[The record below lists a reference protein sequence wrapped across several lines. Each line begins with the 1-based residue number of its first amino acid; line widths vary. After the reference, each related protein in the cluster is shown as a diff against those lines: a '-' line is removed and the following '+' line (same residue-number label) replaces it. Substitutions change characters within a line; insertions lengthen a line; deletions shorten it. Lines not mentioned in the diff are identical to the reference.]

1 MDDSAARRGGLPT
14 GGARA
19 RSGAS
24 DAADRPVT
32 VLDFARRKRAGE
44 PIAMITAYDAL
55 FASLVDAAGVD
66 AVLVGDSVATA
77 LCGEETTLSA
87 TVEQM
92 IYHGRLVRRGA
103 RRALVIVDMP
113 FMSYQVSPRDAV
125 RNGGRILKETGAG
138 ALKLEGGAEFA
149 PAVEALV
156 TAGVP
161 VMGHL
166 GFTPQS
172 VHQLG
177 GPRGHARAAGALEKL
192 IRDARA
198 LEKAGAFAIVLSTM
212 PGRIAQKVTHVLSIP
227 TIGFG
232 AGPLCDGQVLVLP
245 EMLGL
250 TEGDGTA
257 PSKRYAELDTGVR
270 EAVARFAQEVR
281 GGLFPGAEPTSPS
294 PPRSSLPPSSR
305 PPGRY

>member
-1 MDDSAARRGGLPT
+1 MDDSKTLGG
-14 GGARA
+14 GG
-19 RSGAS
+19 
-24 DAADRPVT
+24 PVK
-32 VLDFARRKRAGE
+32 VHDFARRKRAGE
-44 PIAMITAYDAL
+44 PIVMITAYDAL
-55 FASLVDAAGVD
+55 FAFLVDDAGVD
-66 AVLVGDSVATA
+66 AILVGDSVATV
-77 LCGEETTLSA
+77 LGGEETTLSA
-87 TVEQM
+87 TIDQM
-92 IYHGRLVRRGA
+92 IHHGRMVRRGCG
-103 RRALVIVDMP
+103 RALVVVDMP

-138 ALKLEGGAEFA
+138 AVKLEGGAEVA

-177 GPRGHARAAGALEKL
+177 GPRQQARDHGALETL

-198 LEKAGAFAIVLSTM
+198 LEKAGAFAVVLSTM

-227 TIGFG
+227 TIGIG
-232 AGPLCDGQVLVLP
+232 AGPLCDGQVLMLM

-250 TEGDGTA
+250 SGGDGPGGA
-257 PSKRYAELDTGVR
+257 KRYADLGAEVR

-281 GGLFPGAEPTSPS
+281 GGLFPGAEPT
-294 PPRSSLPPSSR
+294 
-305 PPGRY
+305 GQAVE

>member
-1 MDDSAARRGGLPT
+1 MDESKTKGRG
-14 GGARA
+14 
-19 RSGAS
+19 
-24 DAADRPVT
+24 RPVT
-32 VLDFARRKRAGE
+32 VFDLARRKRGGE
-44 PIAMITAYDAL
+44 PIVMITAYDAL

-66 AVLVGDSVATA
+66 AILVGDSVATV
-77 LCGEETTLSA
+77 LGGEETTLPV
-87 TVEQM
+87 TVDQM

-103 RRALVIVDMP
+103 RRALVVVDMP
-113 FMSYQVSPRDAV
+113 FMSYQVSTRDAV

-138 ALKLEGGAEFA
+138 AVKLEGGAEVA

-156 TAGVP
+156 TAGIP

-177 GPRGHARAAGALEKL
+177 GPRVQTRAEGALEKL

-198 LEKAGAFAIVLSTM
+198 LEKAGAFAIVLSMM

-227 TIGFG
+227 TIGIG

-245 EMLGL
+245 DMLGL
-250 TEGDGTA
+250 TEGDG
-257 PSKRYAELDTGVR
+257 PGYPKRYAELGREVR
-270 EAVARFAQEVR
+270 EAVARYAQEVR
-281 GGLFPGAEPTSPS
+281 GGLYPGAEPT
-294 PPRSSLPPSSR
+294 
-305 PPGRY
+305 

>member
-1 MDDSAARRGGLPT
+1 M
-14 GGARA
+14 
-19 RSGAS
+19 
-24 DAADRPVT
+24 T

-44 PIAMITAYDAL
+44 PIVMITAYDAL
-55 FASLVDAAGVD
+55 FAGLVDAAGVD
-66 AVLVGDSVATA
+66 AILVGDSVATA
-77 LCGEETTLSA
+77 LGGEGTTLSA

-92 IYHGRLVRRGA
+92 IYHGRMAARGA
-103 RRALVIVDMP
+103 SRALVVVDMP

-138 ALKLEGGAEFA
+138 AVKLEGGAEVA

-156 TAGVP
+156 AAGVP

-166 GFTPQS
+166 GFTPQA

-177 GPRGHARAAGALEKL
+177 GPRVQARAQGALEKL

-198 LEKAGAFAIVLSTM
+198 LEKAGAFAVVLSMM

-232 AGPLCDGQVLVLP
+232 AGPLCDGQVLVLTD
-245 EMLGL
+245 MLGL
-250 TEGDGTA
+250 SESDGA
-257 PSKRYAELDTGVR
+257 GGPKRYAELGAEVR
-270 EAVARFAQEVR
+270 ETVARYAQEVR
-281 GGLFPGAEPTSPS
+281 SGLYPGA
-294 PPRSSLPPSSR
+294 
-305 PPGRY
+305 GQG